1 MTRTNFFLLAAIF
14 ALALFV
20 IHEQQRQRN
29 LFIQLQKE
37 RDVAERLVSE
47 NSQLQLKAGL
57 LTSSRRIEDGAVQ
70 ELHMIVPAT
79 RQTRVIMME
88 PDHQGARP

>member
-1 MTRTNFFLLAAIF
+1 MTRTNFFLLLAIF
-14 ALALFV
+14 LLALFV
-20 IHEQQRQRN
+20 VHEQQRQRN

-37 RDVAERLVSE
+37 RDVVERLVSE

-57 LTSSRRIEDGAVQ
+57 LTSSRRIEDGAVK

-88 PDHQGARP
+88 PGSRGGQP